1 MLSDF
6 FFTVTSLGKE
16 KENGREGE
24 RQRER
29 EKDVL
34 SCCLQDIRVGFYF
47 FRFTSS
53 TETEKYFI
61 KKNPFKSNKF
71 IMVFR

>member
-24 RQRER
+24 RERKR
-29 EKDVL
+29 EKDV
-34 SCCLQDIRVGFYF
+34 CCFQDIRVGFYF
-47 FRFTSS
+47 FRFTSY
-53 TETEKYFI
+53 TETEKYI
-61 KKNPFKSNKF
+61 
-71 IMVFR
+71 